1 MSNEIDWK
9 SVAVR
14 LFRTDGACYMLSTPE
29 RDALEAADA
38 AYRPNTAT
46 ERAAANAY
54 QLLSEM
60 AEEAKELKLTLG
72 PIE

>member
-38 AYRPNTAT
+38 AYRPNTAQ
-46 ERAAANAY
+46 EREAADAFKFLNGLANDARAMGRP
-54 QLLSEM
+54 E
-60 AEEAKELKLTLG
+60 
-72 PIE
+72 

>member
-1 MSNEIDWK
+1 MSKEIDWK

-14 LFRTDGACYMLSTPE
+14 LFRADGACYMLSTSE

-46 ERAAANAY
+46 ERAAADAFQFLNVLAN
-54 QLLSEM
+54 EV
-60 AEEAKELKLTLG
+60 KG
-72 PIE
+72 